1 MNKKHWDIDISD
13 FQPFASLTAASSEG
27 KNNMVGFRKGD
38 AELLAGMAKD
48 EEAAGNV
55 TGASKLMSIAD
66 RMQVIMDRSEAKLKK
81 KLDLNA
87 AQPNMKSG
95 PENPIEAEA
104 VQIKWWPYIHEGLIT
119 KGRGVWCTSTETGPK
134 SARGS
139 TAFNAGSFVSWKFRV
154 DQLSG
159 PLCVGL
165 ASLAVDLDK
174 QWTDDEYFNEA
185 VFVTQNGNLY
195 NGPQLIWESGTT
207 MKTGD
212 ILDLTLDGDMVYVS
226 INGEQLPAALG
237 PVTGFLRPSVQI
249 NNLNDGITLMNQEQ
263 RTNVMKDG
271 INGAKF
277 GTLTLERNKQKAA
290 IFDEDA
296 SIINSL
302 YSSDTDALLFFSEPS
317 SDTTETDEPIDI
329 LSLSLP
335 AIEKKKE
342 VSAWEMVVA
351 DSGKVYYWNKKTNET
366 SWIRPL
372 DFVPDA
378 GALLKEVDDKE
389 AVKKIERINE
399 DNPDLFFNNAD
410 GYQDSHKTIKLGNGK
425 PKTGRLVYVD
435 EATCIGCT
443 NCATIA
449 RNTFYM
455 HDEHGRAR
463 AFRQGAD
470 AGSLS
475 SPLHPLEA
483 GIRSFNARM
492 SLIAV
497 KCHFT
502 AINFFGIPQ
511 MKL

>member
-13 FQPFASLTAASSEG
+13 FQPFASISAPSSEG

-87 AQPNMKSG
+87 QPSMKSG
-95 PENPIEAEA
+95 PENPLEAEA
-104 VQIKWWPYIHEGLIT
+104 VERKWWPYIHEGLIT
-119 KGRGVWCTSTETGPK
+119 KGRGVWCTSTESGPK

-185 VFVTQNGNLY
+185 IFVTQNGNLY

-226 INGEQLPAALG
+226 INGEHLPAALG

-263 RTNVMKDG
+263 RTNVMQGG
-271 INGAKF
+271 IDGAKF
-277 GTLTLERNKQKAA
+277 GTLTLERNKQKAI

-296 SIINSL
+296 SIIGSL
-302 YSSDTDALLFFSEPS
+302 YSSDTDTLLSFSEQS
-317 SDTTETDEPIDI
+317 SDTTETDEPMDI

-335 AIEKKKE
+335 AIEKRKE
-342 VSAWEMVVA
+342 PSPWEMVVA

-378 GALLKEVDDKE
+378 GALLKEKDDKE

-410 GYQDSHKTIKLGNGK
+410 GYQDSHKTIKLGKNGK

-475 SPLHPLEA
+475 SPPHPLES
-483 GIRSFNARM
+483 GSTQG
-492 SLIAV
+492 
-497 KCHFT
+497 CD
-502 AINFFGIPQ
+502 FFGIPQ